1 VTVHRRRPAGSSVI
15 AVRLYIMCIINS
27 SGDYSGVGDDAFV
40 IRPEWLK
47 PFEFGKL
54 LYANYNWS

>member
-1 VTVHRRRPAGSSVI
+1 VI
-15 AVRLYIMCIINS
+15 AVRLYVMYIVHS

-47 PFEFGKL
+47 PFEFGKFL
-54 LYANYNWS
+54 CANYNWSRNLF